1 MTVAAEPR
9 DEKMAPSLR
18 EEDVSGDGK
27 PTTTLRE
34 DVAAVGLD
42 KVYERHGRID
52 LIPLV
57 RCSEEE
63 PRKAWA
69 SADYRL
75 LVLSIAPFAFS
86 LSFDLRLRL
95 PTALR

>member
-1 MTVAAEPR
+1 MTVDTEPR
-9 DEKMAPSLR
+9 DEKLAPSLG
-18 EEDVSGDGK
+18 EEDVSAGGGK

-57 RCSEEE
+57 RCLEKR
-63 PRKAWA
+63 RKLGQIVG
-69 SADYRL
+69 R
-75 LVLSIAPFAFS
+75 
-86 LSFDLRLRL
+86 
-95 PTALR
+95 

>member
-1 MTVAAEPR
+1 MTVDTEPR
-9 DEKMAPSLR
+9 DEKLAPSLG
-18 EEDVSGDGK
+18 EEDVSAGVGK

-57 RCSEEE
+57 RCLEKR
-63 PRKAWA
+63 RKLGQIVG
-69 SADYRL
+69 R
-75 LVLSIAPFAFS
+75 
-86 LSFDLRLRL
+86 
-95 PTALR
+95 

>member
-1 MTVAAEPR
+1 MTVEGEPR
-9 DEKMAPSLR
+9 EEKLAPSLR
-18 EEDVSGDGK
+18 EEDVSGGGK

-57 RCSEEE
+57 RCFEK

-69 SADYRL
+69 NCRPL
-75 LVLSIAPFAFS
+75 N
-86 LSFDLRLRL
+86 
-95 PTALR
+95 

>member
-1 MTVAAEPR
+1 MTVDTEPR
-9 DEKMAPSLR
+9 DEKLAPSLR
-18 EEDVSGDGK
+18 EEDVLAGGGK

-57 RCSEEE
+57 RCLEKR
-63 PRKAWA
+63 RKLGQIVG
-69 SADYRL
+69 R
-75 LVLSIAPFAFS
+75 
-86 LSFDLRLRL
+86 
-95 PTALR
+95 